1 MNLLELIKSIKGLK
15 CRDNTRQRAT
25 KPIDALE
32 LESPLDTCR
41 LAGKSCRT
49 ASQSRKQSAYWQLVK
64 AYCGPFLKRFFV
76 LSKAAAKML
85 WRNAIYGQTVEEE
98 QGGGR
103 CTYHCAKMLRLH
115 LSIVNFVCRALS
127 YRVVSPSCPFFLLF
141 QSPVAIHSTLCRR
154 HLIVRHFSAANVIL
168 SLCWTCQK
176 VRQMQF
182 NTRHTPLCFSPSPLC
197 HPCPISSVACNWN
210 M

>member
-49 ASQSRKQSAYWQLVK
+49 ASQLRKQSAYWQLVK
-64 AYCGPFLKRFFV
+64 AYCVPFLKRFFV
-76 LSKAAAKML
+76 LSKPAAKML
-85 WRNAIYGQTVEEE
+85 WRNAIYGQTVEEDR
-98 QGGGR
+98 GR
-103 CTYHCAKMLRLH
+103 DVHI
-115 LSIVNFVCRALS
+115 S
-127 YRVVSPSCPFFLLF
+127 
-141 QSPVAIHSTLCRR
+141 
-154 HLIVRHFSAANVIL
+154 
-168 SLCWTCQK
+168 
-176 VRQMQF
+176 VRQDAPIASVNCQF
-182 NTRHTPLCFSPSPLC
+182 CLSSAELPSSLTQLPHLPSPFSLPWRSTRHSVVVTWLCG
-197 HPCPISSVACNWN
+197 ISQRQ

>member
-32 LESPLDTCR
+32 LESALDTCR

-64 AYCGPFLKRFFV
+64 AYCEPFLKRFFV

-85 WRNAIYGQTVEEE
+85 WRNAIYGQIAEEG

-103 CTYHCAKMLRLH
+103 YTYHCAKMLRLH
-115 LSIVNFVCRALS
+115 LSIVNFVCRTLS
-127 YRVVSPSCPFFLLF
+127 YHVVSPNSPFFLPLSVSRGDPLDTLSS
-141 QSPVAIHSTLCRR
+141 SPDCAAF
-154 HLIVRHFSAANVIL
+154 FSGKCN
-168 SLCWTCQK
+168 
-176 VRQMQF
+176 F
-182 NTRHTPLCFSPSPLC
+182 E
-197 HPCPISSVACNWN
+197 SVLN
-210 M
+210 MPKSQTNAV